1 MSLLSN
7 MTRSQKEQY
16 VIELYKQ
23 DKTTR
28 EIAQRAHMSPR
39 DIGVIIKKVKAEVQ
53 RESGETEEEF
63 DNIRSKSKESQAFKM
78 FSEGEDPVDVVIALD
93 IPADEVRAIYLD
105 YWGLND
111 MHKLVEVYEE
121 IRPYLSSVLRLH
133 KVRRDGRTGNNK
145 RVGTCQQPP
154 ITTFAMESR
163 IFEKRYR
170 YTGDSKDK
178 VD

>member
-1 MSLLSN
+1 

-28 EIAQRAHMSPR
+28 EIAQRTHMSPR

-93 IPADEVRAIYLD
+93 IPA
-105 YWGLND
+105 
-111 MHKLVEVYEE
+111 MK
-121 IRPYLSSVLRLH
+121 
-133 KVRRDGRTGNNK
+133 
-145 RVGTCQQPP
+145 
-154 ITTFAMESR
+154 
-163 IFEKRYR
+163 
-170 YTGDSKDK
+170 
-178 VD
+178 